1 MRLQRFLVL
10 FALGFGSLT
19 WSADAPTPGFS
30 VVVLENDVARVELT
44 TQRGSI
50 QRFMLKEHHPLDLPK
65 CWHTPGR
72 DYPTK
77 AEAKLMPLDVLGP
90 FQTGSGKHNW
100 LRSDQGSL
108 PEVTTVWDI
117 ASRSASQVVFR
128 TTHPSNG
135 LTYQLGYQLTP
146 KAAILCELRV
156 SNLGQKPVGPVIS
169 LVPINGV
176 HQDIG
181 RNENSYLALAIH
193 RRGVEGIES
202 LTYPLEP
209 KMVQSIERMD
219 SVDAITVKSRFFG
232 AIWRPDVIQVNNPT
246 AATTATVSAP
256 ESGPGGLFAPKPTT
270 SAPWE
275 TKASHFWGNLERDS
289 SIAFNP
295 LEPGKNIKPPEA
307 CRDPQHQ
314 VAIETIITGVKEDGT
329 TPRTILAP
337 GGTLVAS
344 WELAV
349 TGLTKR
355 EIALLPA
362 HEQPF
367 EYTSWMHRS
376 LRLLSNA
383 LTAILNGI
391 GSYTGF
397 GIAVILV
404 TLMVKLILH
413 RLNVKQQRSMIKMQQ
428 LAPDLAR
435 LKAQCGADRQQFA
448 MKQMEL
454 WKKNGVN
461 PLAGCLPILIQLP
474 IFFALFNTF
483 SYSADMRGHHF
494 LWLRDLTLPD
504 QTFYLGFDLPNL
516 ITGIWPIGGGPATL
530 NILPLLYLG
539 ASLAMTFTQPQPT
552 NLDPDSQQAQM
563 MKIMKWMPILFV
575 CFFYDMPSGLVLYF
589 TAQAILSAVESIY
602 IRKQMAKLK
611 S

>member
-1 MRLQRFLVL
+1 MRFLRFLILVAIGL
-10 FALGFGSLT
+10 CSLA
-19 WSADAPTPGFS
+19 WSADTPAPGFS

-50 QRFMLKEHHPLDLPK
+50 QRFMLKEHHPLNLPK

-72 DYPTK
+72 EYPGK
-77 AEAKLMPLDVLGP
+77 NEVKKQSLDVLGP

-100 LRSDQGSL
+100 LRSDGNSL
-108 PEVTTVWDI
+108 PDIMTVWDI
-117 ASRSASQVVFR
+117 TSQSATRVVFR
-128 TTHPSNG
+128 AHNPTQG
-135 LTYQLGYQLTP
+135 LTYQLGYQLTE
-146 KAAILCELRV
+146 KAAVQCELRV
-156 SNLGQKPVGPVIS
+156 SNRGSTHVGPVLS

-181 RNENSYLALAIH
+181 RNENAYLALAIH
-193 RRGVEGIES
+193 RRGVDGIES
-202 LTYPLEP
+202 LTYPLAP
-209 KMVQSIERMD
+209 KTVLNIDRME
-219 SVDAITVKSRFFG
+219 SVDAVTVKSRFFG
-232 AIWRPDVIQVNNPT
+232 AIWRPDSIQVLNPS
-246 AATTATVSAP
+246 TATVASLVAP
-256 ESGPGGLFAPKPTT
+256 EAGPGGLFAPKANNT
-270 SAPWE
+270 SVWE
-275 TKASHFWGNLERDS
+275 TKVSHFWGNLERDP
-289 SIAFNP
+289 SIAFDPMN
-295 LEPGKNIKPPEA
+295 PGKNIKAPEA

-314 VAIETIITGVKEDGT
+314 VAIESIISGMKEDGT
-329 TPRTILAP
+329 PRTMLAP
-337 GGTLVAS
+337 GGSMVAS
-344 WELAV
+344 WEIAV

-383 LTAILNGI
+383 LTAILNGL
-391 GSYTGF
+391 GTYTGF
-397 GIAVILV
+397 GVAVILV
-404 TLMVKLILH
+404 TLMVKLVLH

-428 LAPDLAR
+428 LSPELAR

-454 WKKNGVN
+454 WKKHGVN

-589 TAQAILSAVESIY
+589 TAQAILSAVESVY

-611 S
+611 